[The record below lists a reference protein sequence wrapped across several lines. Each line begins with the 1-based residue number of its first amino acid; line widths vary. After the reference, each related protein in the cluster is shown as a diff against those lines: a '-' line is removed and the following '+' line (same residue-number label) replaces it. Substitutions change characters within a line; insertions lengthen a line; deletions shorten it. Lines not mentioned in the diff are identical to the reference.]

1 MYALIGR
8 SDDMVTGQCLYVQ
21 GVKPVGL
28 LFVLLA
34 VAVAGCSHHRFMCAA
49 NVEDVGATVETKYRY
64 RFADEQ
70 LKNDPGRFAALKKS
84 YPKVFADDGI
94 PFVASMP
101 RALGG
106 VDTSGVVAEKQ
117 SYGWTVVFPYALSL
131 FSLPGCT
138 TQEGHMNYVVDL
150 VDIPDAHAEFSIA
163 YRCDNAFALWTPSPL
178 LFYVGSF
185 GNLGDDSE
193 YGKRRRFSSHSVR
206 LVSDDII
213 GDTSKMNPH
222 VNNPAYAY
230 GLAVSLKKLED
241 AGLVDEWKSQ
251 HREVTASRRENPS
264 LGADI
269 ELLEFG
275 REQGSDFAYRFKVRH
290 QKGELS
296 LREARD
302 VRKTLVKMI
311 RDDYAASNPYAPAA
325 MLIVDLPVYD
335 LNGAEISGRA
345 IVLQLDIRSLDYDP
359 IMRRGIIKIRLGEGQ
374 LAEARSYIRRNIET
388 IVRDKGVTLVTGQL
402 PSAATFRLLDEKMS
416 DGVLEVTFK
425 AE

>member
-1 MYALIGR
+1 
-8 SDDMVTGQCLYVQ
+8 MVIEPRLHVQ

-34 VAVAGCSHHRFMCAA
+34 VAVAGCSHRRVMCAA
-49 NVEDVGATVETKYRY
+49 DVEDIGPVVETKYRY
-64 RFADEQ
+64 CFADEK
-70 LKNDPGRFAALKKS
+70 LRNGKGFAALKKA
-84 YPKVFADDGI
+84 YPNVFADDGI
-94 PFVASMP
+94 PFDASIP
-101 RALGG
+101 HSIGG
-106 VDTSGVVAEKQ
+106 VDLGAEK
-117 SYGWTVVFPYALSL
+117 SFYGWTSVFPYALS
-131 FSLPGCT
+131 FFTLPACET
-138 TQEGHMNYVVDL
+138 HEWNHHYVVDL
-150 VDIPDAHAEFSIA
+150 VDMPDAHAEFSTC
-163 YRCDNAFALWTPSPL
+163 YRHDLAFALWTPSPL
-178 LFYVGSF
+178 LFYVGSV
-185 GNLGDDSE
+185 GDLGEGKE
-193 YGKRRRFSSHSVR
+193 YEKARRFCSHSVQ

-213 GDTSKMNPH
+213 GDTKINPFGG
-222 VNNPAYAY
+222 NPAYAY

-251 HREVTASRRENPS
+251 HREVTASRRENSS

-335 LNGAEISGRA
+335 LNGAEVSGRA
-345 IVLQLDIRSLDYDP
+345 SVLQLDIRSLDYDP
-359 IMRRGIIKIRLGEGQ
+359 VTRCGVMKIRLGEGQ
-374 LAEARSYIRRNIET
+374 LVEARNYVRRNIET
-388 IVRDKGVTLVTGQL
+388 IVYDKGIALVTGQL
-402 PSAATFRLLDEKMS
+402 PPAATFRHLDEKMS